1 MISEKP
7 KGYQESKLLKE
18 TIHIKTKHQK
28 HEFQI
33 AKTFLSIREMN
44 SKLFSH
50 TKGHYG

>member
-1 MISEKP
+1 MILENP

-18 TIHIKTKHQK
+18 TMHIKAKYQE

-33 AKTFLSIREMN
+33 TKSSSSSMRMK